1 MTGGLSL
8 RKSSGWRRPEKDNG
22 LDPCSMPPGTTSKE
36 NDFKASCSYI
46 CDRHHT
52 PRASLQDAEGA
63 QPNDLPG
70 AEAPGRAGSCP
81 PSDVRKT
88 QNLAKEIWEPST
100 ASHSQLKKKQ
110 TGTESLW
117 TLWLRDEA
125 PSGGTRRAAG
135 ELGMKRSLPPK
146 GARAHDTICSPSTP
160 RPISSVTKL

>member
-1 MTGGLSL
+1 MALIPALCLRVQPPRKMTL
-8 RKSSGWRRPEKDNG
+8 RRAALTSVTATT
-22 LDPCSMPPGTTSKE
+22 PPGPPSKTQRAHSPTT
-36 NDFKASCSYI
+36 
-46 CDRHHT
+46 
-52 PRASLQDAEGA
+52 
-63 QPNDLPG
+63 G

-88 QNLAKEIWEPST
+88 QNLAKEIWEPSP

-125 PSGGTRRAAG
+125 PSGRTRRVAG

-160 RPISSVTKL
+160 CPISSVTKL